1 RDIKPENI
9 LFQAGQAVVS
19 DFGIARAITAAAEPR
34 ITAAGIT
41 VGTPAYM
48 SPERTSGEQAMDG
61 RSDTYSLG
69 CVLYEMLAG
78 RAPFGGATAAEIMS
92 AHRTRPV
99 PSLGRPEVP
108 PHVQRAVE
116 QALAKDPRER
126 FATAAEFAEAVAGS
140 GPAWSAVPGVRIAA
154 SRRRAL
160 MIGAVA
166 GGAALAAVTGRL
178 VLARREPLDPHR
190 VVVYPLVPSAQGP
203 RLARLGEDVTS
214 ALIVALNTSGVL
226 KAVEG
231 WRLVGDGQPQEGR
244 VLREGPARA
253 AARRQHAGFYLDGR
267 ILLGDSVRLSLEVH
281 DLTGDSSQLLLL
293 AHDSASD
300 AWTIGLRTATAL
312 LPVLI
317 APGRRVE
324 LTGLRERNPAA
335 TASFLR
341 GEQAFRRASFA
352 VALHHYR
359 RAVESDSAFALA
371 ALKGAQAASWDS
383 QLRVAAELV
392 RVALANSRLLTRRD
406 AHLARGYAAYYAF
419 RGDSAVAH
427 FRRALLLD
435 PEWPEAWAAL
445 GEVYTHLLPADSEPD
460 RQAERTFAAAHRLD
474 PEFAPV
480 LYHLVEFAVR
490 AGATRRAKS
499 LLEQLRRAR
508 PDSAELIPTQLMF
521 DCVAKSPSGVDWRWY
536 THRAPQWVVDA
547 GRALAVGGLRQPACA
562 AAAWRAVLE
571 HDTTTDPG
579 WLSRRWGALAG
590 LHGALVATGRV
601 DEIRRLFA
609 AETAL
614 AARMLDRLYILA
626 AVAGADLGVQA
637 ESAAQALR
645 AEPTASSRVLWHLG
659 IWEAHRGRAEEAR
672 RIA

>member
-1 RDIKPENI
+1 
-9 LFQAGQAVVS
+9 
-19 DFGIARAITAAAEPR
+19 
-34 ITAAGIT
+34 
-41 VGTPAYM
+41 M
-48 SPERTSGEQAMDG
+48 
-61 RSDTYSLG
+61 
-69 CVLYEMLAG
+69 
-78 RAPFGGATAAEIMS
+78 
-92 AHRTRPV
+92 
-99 PSLGRPEVP
+99 
-108 PHVQRAVE
+108 QRALSK
-116 QALAKDPRER
+116 APGER
-126 FATAAEFAEAVAGS
+126 FSTAAEFAQALAGS
-140 GPAWSAVPGVRIAA
+140 GPAWSAVPGVHIAA
-154 SRRRAL
+154 SRRRAI

-203 RLARLGEDVTS
+203 RQAQLGEDVTS

-281 DLTGDSSQLLLL
+281 DLTGDSSQLLPL

-317 APGRRVE
+317 PPGRRVE
-324 LTGLRERNPAA
+324 LTGLSERNPAA

-383 QLRVAAELV
+383 QLRVAAGLV

-419 RGDSAVAH
+419 RADSAVAH

-460 RQAERTFAAAHRLD
+460 RQAERAFAAAHRLD
-474 PEFAPV
+474 AEFAPV

-490 AGATRRAKS
+490 AGETRRAKS
-499 LLEQLRRAR
+499 LLEQLRRGR

-672 RIA
+672 RIADTLAARATRNGDREERLLARSVTA